1 MSDTSTGTMRSIVK
15 KRFLDDILGVVSEKS
30 SGWIILVTDDNATRV
45 ISSVLMMYDIME
57 KRVTLVEK
65 LDKVRQPY
73 KDMDVVYIISPTQ
86 ASTNLVVK
94 DFQSEAKAKY
104 NRVHLFYLDGVSD
117 SVFSLLQS
125 SPVLI
130 ERMDTLTEVNMDFL
144 TIERNVFHCDV
155 QDSLQK
161 FYGQFTDRDHTTR
174 LAKQLATVCITTGEF
189 PSIRYQA
196 ASTFARDIAT
206 KLLEFLRAFRDSN
219 PNHGFRGD
227 PGNNKERGQLVIM
240 DRATDIITPLLHEYT
255 YQAMANDLL
264 AIEDGIVS
272 YNADMASKRGGR
284 DKGDE
289 KQALLN
295 DSDELWAELR
305 HSHIA
310 HVIDVIKDRM
320 NDIVENNAGAKL
332 AKSSGKDMSITAM
345 ANAVKSL
352 PEYKTIMSK
361 LTQHVALA
369 QQCMDSFSRQGLLQ
383 LSQLEQTIS
392 TGVDADGRKAK
403 NSEIDQQIQE
413 ILDGPTATKLI
424 KLRLFSLYVASGR
437 GVGSTLV
444 QGAGCT
450 TQELAFLGSMDRLSN
465 IMKAQMRMHKTIFGS
480 FTKKNKNAEPDE
492 GAYQQS
498 RHIPYLRNVL
508 EDLVSGELPTDSFP
522 AIGPTQSAPTQQ
534 VIESK
539 RTRKIV
545 GTETNKQMNFKGGR
559 VMVFVAGGISYT
571 ELRTCNEFEKEHK
584 REMIIGGSHII
595 NPKKFVQTV
604 ANLATAS
611 ANLDF
616 DQALVVSG
624 NQKIRL

>member
-1 MSDTSTGTMRSIVK
+1 
-15 KRFLDDILGVVSEKS
+15 
-30 SGWIILVTDDNATRV
+30 
-45 ISSVLMMYDIME
+45 
-57 KRVTLVEK
+57 
-65 LDKVRQPY
+65 
-73 KDMDVVYIISPTQ
+73 
-86 ASTNLVVK
+86 
-94 DFQSEAKAKY
+94 
-104 NRVHLFYLDGVSD
+104 
-117 SVFSLLQS
+117 
-125 SPVLI
+125 
-130 ERMDTLTEVNMDFL
+130 
-144 TIERNVFHCDV
+144 
-155 QDSLQK
+155 
-161 FYGQFTDRDHTTR
+161 
-174 LAKQLATVCITTGEF
+174 
-189 PSIRYQA
+189 
-196 ASTFARDIAT
+196 
-206 KLLEFLRAFRDSN
+206 
-219 PNHGFRGD
+219 
-227 PGNNKERGQLVIM
+227 M

-272 YNADMASKRGGR
+272 YSADMASKRAGK

-295 DSDELWAELR
+295 ESDELWAELR

-310 HVIDVIKDRM
+310 HVIDVIKERM

-369 QQCMDSFSRQGLLQ
+369 QQCMDSFTRQGLLQ
-383 LSQLEQTIS
+383 LSQLEQSIS
-392 TGVDADGRKAK
+392 TGVDEDGRKVK
-403 NSEIDQQIQE
+403 NSEIDQQIKE
-413 ILDGPTATKLI
+413 ILDGPTASKLI
-424 KLRLFSLYVASGR
+424 KLRLLALYVASGR
-437 GVGSTLV
+437 GVGNNLV
-444 QGAGCT
+444 QAAGCT
-450 TQELAFLGSMDRLSN
+450 TEELAFLGSIDRLSN
-465 IMKAQMRMHKTIFGS
+465 IMKMQMRMHKTVFGS
-480 FTKKNKNAEPDE
+480 FTKKTKGAAPEE

-508 EDLVSGELPTDSFP
+508 EDLVTGDLPTDSFP
-522 AIGPTQSAPTQQ
+522 ALGPTQSAPTQQ

-545 GTETNKQMNFKGGR
+545 GTETNKQINFKGGR
-559 VMVFVAGGISYT
+559 VMVFVAGGICYT

-595 NPKKFVQTV
+595 NPKKFVKNV

-611 ANLDF
+611 SNLDL
-616 DQALVVSG
+616 DEALVVSG